1 MEGRSCATN
10 LILFHD
16 ELTKAID
23 AGISADIFFLDFA
36 KAFDKVPKE
45 RLIIKLEAK
54 GVTGKVKNWIH
65 EWLTGRTQRVVIGD
79 QSSEESNVDSG
90 VPQGTILGPPLFT
103 VHIDDIDDF
112 VKLIE
117 LLKKFADD
125 TKGLKLIT
133 DERDRMKLQT
143 TLDNLCEWASEWGMT
158 FNVEKCKIMHV
169 GRSNP
174 KYSYSMNGV
183 QLKQVEEETDVG
195 VIVQSNVKPAKQCQ
209 TAANKAN
216 GVLRTIWRNFQCR
229 DSKVYLN
236 LYKQYVRPHLECS
249 VSAWAPWLQGDKQLL
264 EKVQERAVNA
274 MPGMQG
280 MSYEEKCQRLEL
292 ETLETRR
299 ECQDMIQTYKF
310 INGVGGLNCE
320 GLLTKVDTGENRRT
334 RQSAGKDNLRRQ
346 VARTEIRKNS
356 FAVRV
361 VSKWN
366 SLPDNIKESRSVEEF
381 KKKLKIHTR
390 MVGGIQGARF

>member
-1 MEGRSCATN
+1 
-10 LILFHD
+10 
-16 ELTKAID
+16 
-23 AGISADIFFLDFA
+23 
-36 KAFDKVPKE
+36 
-45 RLIIKLEAK
+45 
-54 GVTGKVKNWIH
+54 
-65 EWLTGRTQRVVIGD
+65 
-79 QSSEESNVDSG
+79 
-90 VPQGTILGPPLFT
+90 
-103 VHIDDIDDF
+103 

-280 MSYEEKCQRLEL
+280 MSYEEKCQRLE
-292 ETLETRR
+292 
-299 ECQDMIQTYKF
+299 
-310 INGVGGLNCE
+310 
-320 GLLTKVDTGENRRT
+320 
-334 RQSAGKDNLRRQ
+334 
-346 VARTEIRKNS
+346 
-356 FAVRV
+356 
-361 VSKWN
+361 
-366 SLPDNIKESRSVEEF
+366 
-381 KKKLKIHTR
+381 
-390 MVGGIQGARF
+390 